1 MHKDNTSHRHS
12 RPWKATAGGMC
23 LAASAV
29 IALGLRG
36 LDNPHGWPE
45 WMFFPGLALAIG
57 GGVLVWVVVR
67 GSARAASIEEI
78 AARMQRSASKARQ
91 KGTTLLERHVDFD
104 YYDVDGE
111 APLPHIMCL
120 AMQDVVMEAELN
132 GCVAL
137 DTPRIAVDLDQ
148 KKVHVTLEVLRL
160 DEPSLEVR
168 A

>member
-1 MHKDNTSHRHS
+1 MNT
-12 RPWKATAGGMC
+12 PIIF
-23 LAASAV
+23 AV
-29 IALGLRG
+29 
-36 LDNPHGWPE
+36 
-45 WMFFPGLALAIG
+45 
-57 GGVLVWVVVR
+57 GVLIFGACGLLTWVSIR
-67 GSARAASIEEI
+67 GASRADSIEEI
-78 AARMQRSASKARQ
+78 AARMQRSASKARAQ
-91 KGTTLLERHVDFD
+91 GTTLLERHVDFD
-104 YYDVDGE
+104 YYDVEGE

-160 DEPSLEVR
+160 DEPSLESR

>member
-1 MHKDNTSHRHS
+1 MRKNNTSHR
-12 RPWKATAGGMC
+12 RLRTWKPPAGGAC
-23 LAASAV
+23 IAVSAV

-36 LDNPHGWPE
+36 LDNMHGWPE

-57 GGVLVWVVVR
+57 GGVLVWVAVR

-91 KGTTLLERHVDFD
+91 KGTTLLERHVAFD
-104 YYDVDGE
+104 YYDVDGDI
-111 APLPHIMCL
+111 PLPHIMCL
-120 AMQDVVMEAELN
+120 AMQDVIMEAELS

-160 DEPSLEVR
+160 DEPNLEIRV
-168 A
+168 

>member
-1 MHKDNTSHRHS
+1 MNTQIIF
-12 RPWKATAGGMC
+12 
-23 LAASAV
+23 AV
-29 IALGLRG
+29 IVLLFGACSLLAWISIRG
-36 LDNPHGWPE
+36 
-45 WMFFPGLALAIG
+45 A
-57 GGVLVWVVVR
+57 
-67 GSARAASIEEI
+67 SRAASIEEI
-78 AARMQRSASKARQ
+78 AARMARSASKARA

-132 GCVAL
+132 GGVAL

-148 KKVHVTLEVLRL
+148 KKLHVTLEVLRL
-160 DEPSLEVR
+160 DEPSLEIR

>member
-1 MHKDNTSHRHS
+1 MNTQIIF
-12 RPWKATAGGMC
+12 
-23 LAASAV
+23 AV
-29 IALGLRG
+29 IVLLFGACGLLTWISIRG
-36 LDNPHGWPE
+36 
-45 WMFFPGLALAIG
+45 A
-57 GGVLVWVVVR
+57 
-67 GSARAASIEEI
+67 SRAASIEEI
-78 AARMQRSASKARQ
+78 AARMRRSASKARA

-132 GCVAL
+132 GSVAL

-148 KKVHVTLEVLRL
+148 KKLHVTLEVLRL
-160 DEPSLEVR
+160 DEPNLEIR

>member
-1 MHKDNTSHRHS
+1 MS
-12 RPWKATAGGMC
+12 AGI
-23 LAASAV
+23 LA
-29 IALGLRG
+29 
-36 LDNPHGWPE
+36 
-45 WMFFPGLALAIG
+45 GLAVGLIAAMCVLA
-57 GGVLVWVVVR
+57 WVVVR

-78 AARMQRSASKARQ
+78 AARMQRSASKARAQ
-91 KGTTLLERHVDFD
+91 GTTLLERHVDFD

-160 DEPSLEVR
+160 DQPSLEIR

>member
-1 MHKDNTSHRHS
+1 MS
-12 RPWKATAGGMC
+12 AGI
-23 LAASAV
+23 LAGL
-29 IALGLRG
+29 ALGLIAA
-36 LDNPHGWPE
+36 
-45 WMFFPGLALAIG
+45 MCVLA
-57 GGVLVWVVVR
+57 WVVVR

-78 AARMQRSASKARQ
+78 AARMQRSASKARAQ
-91 KGTTLLERHVDFD
+91 GTTLLERHVDFD

-148 KKVHVTLEVLRL
+148 KKVHVTLEVMRL
-160 DEPSLEVR
+160 DEPSLEIR

>member
-1 MHKDNTSHRHS
+1 
-12 RPWKATAGGMC
+12 
-23 LAASAV
+23 
-29 IALGLRG
+29 
-36 LDNPHGWPE
+36 
-45 WMFFPGLALAIG
+45 
-57 GGVLVWVVVR
+57 
-67 GSARAASIEEI
+67 
-78 AARMQRSASKARQ
+78 MQRSASKARA

-132 GCVAL
+132 GSVAL

-148 KKVHVTLEVLRL
+148 KKLHVTLEVLRL
-160 DEPSLEVR
+160 DEPNLEIR

>member
-1 MHKDNTSHRHS
+1 MNTQIIF
-12 RPWKATAGGMC
+12 
-23 LAASAV
+23 AV
-29 IALGLRG
+29 IVLLFGACGLLTWISIRG
-36 LDNPHGWPE
+36 AW
-45 WMFFPGLALAIG
+45 
-57 GGVLVWVVVR
+57 
-67 GSARAASIEEI
+67 RAASIEEI
-78 AARMQRSASKARQ
+78 AARMQRSASKARA

-132 GCVAL
+132 GSVAL

-148 KKVHVTLEVLRL
+148 KKLHVTLEVLRL
-160 DEPSLEVR
+160 DEPNLEIR